1 MPITGTVPISDII
14 APTSEL
20 DVYPVTDPKY
30 GLGGLRTVG
39 TTADRNAITTPR
51 RQVGM
56 VVYVSSLNKYYH
68 LVGGTADSNWQEFV
82 PGGAGA
88 AAGPNGAVQFKS
100 GESLS
105 GSSDLL
111 FDDAANRLVLGSTT
125 VVQFGDGTT
134 QGTARN
140 FYGITGPT
148 APIFPKG
155 MSGAGNTGDRLL
167 IATGPSS
174 NPFRNYV
181 RFGNQWFQTGIIGV
195 AGGAGIFEG
204 DYVESL
210 NSLTGALQISA
221 GSNIQITVEGNDTLV
236 ITSLDAT
243 FDSDITASFAPE
255 KSFGKYLYGQ
265 RVPSLGK
272 TAVEVIRDALLDSV
286 NPLATLTSSSTVAFN
301 QTTIGNVLNV
311 THTIRTIGATG
322 ATGVL
327 QWRRNNSGSWT
338 TLNSSLF
345 NSSGTLFSGS
355 HTHTMTDTAFN
366 VQPFNYRYIVF
377 DSRGTSAEATLN
389 ITPATYQN
397 PTGNLIQ
404 SATNSRGGVLDSDTA
419 REKGNSTT
427 TLSGTCNRTNSLVP
441 ITHYIIEY
449 QENGSGGWTQV
460 TNNPI
465 SGNPSTFSIPSVNHI
480 GNTTLN
486 SIRYRL
492 RVSDTYIDS
501 RVSTGTT
508 AHTVETETP
517 ITFHNLI
524 WYGPT
529 GSPPT
534 TSDHIRAGGLSA
546 FNPGIITNNPFQF
559 ESGLTHINF
568 VIAFPKPT
576 TLTPVNG
583 VVDLRSLNLDLTP
596 NFLTANSQIGWSVL
610 PFVNDYAGNST
621 AYNVYNYNSGNPYI
635 GNGALFEVTRT

>member
-105 GSSDLL
+105 GSADLL

-125 VVQFGDGTT
+125 VIQFGDGTT

-140 FYGITGPT
+140 FYGLTGAT
-148 APIFPKG
+148 APQFPRG
-155 MSGAGNTGDRLL
+155 LSGTGNTGDRLL
-167 IATGPSS
+167 LATGPSAD
-174 NPFRNYV
+174 PFRNYV
-181 RFGNQWFQTGIIGV
+181 RYGNAWFQTGIIGV
-195 AGGAGIFEG
+195 AGGNGFDG

-210 NSLTGALQISA
+210 NGLSGALQISA
-221 GSNIQITVEGNDTLV
+221 GSNIQITVAGSDTLV

-301 QTTIGNVLNV
+301 QTAVSNILNV

-327 QWRRNNSGSWT
+327 QSRRNNTGTWT

-345 NSSGTLFSGS
+345 NSSGTNFSGS
-355 HTHTMTDTAFN
+355 HTHTLTDAAFGASGS
-366 VQPFNYRYIVF
+366 FNYRYIVF
-377 DSRGTSAEATLN
+377 DSRGASAEATFT
-389 ITPATYQN
+389 ITGAAYVN
-397 PTGNLIQ
+397 PSGDLIQ
-404 SATNSRGGVLDSDTA
+404 AATNSRGGVLDSTTA
-419 REKGNSTT
+419 REKGNART
-427 TLSGTCNRTNSLVP
+427 TLSGTCSRTNALVP

-449 QENGSGGWTQV
+449 QENGGGAWSQV

-465 SGNPSTFSIPSVNHI
+465 SGNPSTFNIPSVTHI

-486 SIRYRL
+486 SIRYKL

-501 RVSTGTT
+501 RVSTGST

-534 TSDHIRAGGLSA
+534 TSNHIRAGGLSA

-559 ESGLTHINF
+559 ESGLTATNF

-576 TLTPVNG
+576 TLSPVNG

-596 NFLTANSQIGWSVL
+596 NFLTANSEIGWSGL
-610 PFVNDYAGNST
+610 PSVNDYAGNST